1 MNVIQ
6 YLKDK
11 FNPARPMGRKNFFW
25 SSLVFRIVVIILSV
39 LYLFGPGDGAVLP
52 IPIGLVI
59 QLVSTPYTLLALR
72 RARAAN
78 VHFSL
83 ICIGWLL
90 SIFNS
95 VTSISFVTNTVF
107 GFNVGLFVALVAM
120 KNKVEPV
127 SP

>member
-1 MNVIQ
+1 
-6 YLKDK
+6 
-11 FNPARPMGRKNFFW
+11 MGRKNFFW

-52 IPIGLVI
+52 IPIALVI
-59 QLVSTPYTLLALR
+59 QLISTPYTLLAFR

-95 VTSISFVTNTVF
+95 VTSISFVGNTVF

>member
-1 MNVIQ
+1 M
-6 YLKDK
+6 
-11 FNPARPMGRKNFFW
+11 
-25 SSLVFRIVVIILSV
+25 VVIILSV
-39 LYLFGPGDGAVLP
+39 LYLFGPGDGVVLP
-52 IPIGLVI
+52 IPIALVI
-59 QLVSTPYTLLALR
+59 QLVSTPYTLLSFR

-95 VTSISFVTNTVF
+95 VTSISFVANTVF

-127 SP
+127 AP